1 MSDEG
6 VRDFKALFESY
17 CKFNDKGTDK
27 MPVVNVKKWFCQ
39 AGLLGKE
46 FGIEASDIEEVF
58 EETAKGKNEI
68 NSDEFGGLVGAVA
81 ERKNLTKTVLMDKLK
96 NAGEPKV
103 SGFKDMMS
111 KIC

>member
-27 MPVVNVKKWFCQ
+27 MPVENVKKWFCQ
-39 AGLLGKE
+39 AGLIGKE
-46 FGIEASDIEEVF
+46 FGIEPSDIEEAF
-58 EETAKGKNEI
+58 EEAAKGKKEV
-68 NSDEFGGLVGAVA
+68 NSDEFGGLVGVVA
-81 ERKNLTKTVLMDKLK
+81 NRKNISKGVLMDKLK
-96 NAGEPKV
+96 EAGEPKA